1 MRDRLYFEDLN
12 GDPYI
17 MLLKVY
23 MIEGLTD
30 IPLLKKNRTGDLR
43 FRFQNPAN
51 SVKKTTLKDSRVR
64 V

>member
-23 MIEGLTD
+23 MIGGLTD
-30 IPLLKKNRTGDLR
+30 IPLLKKKTGSSEI
-43 FRFQNPAN
+43 F
-51 SVKKTTLKDSRVR
+51 TLLGNLTFFPGLGFKIPLTQ
-64 V
+64 